1 LRLGIPRFGI
11 SRLWTVRIRV
21 FDHCGVGLWIFN
33 CGVLGFGVLGFGVV
47 KRHRGGVGGRGRD
60 LTKASGIP
68 LVALTPVAAYPVY
81 TGTSILAGVPQA
93 LIDIGA
99 TVDPAEP
106 GWTPAG
112 VGVDAICAHSVIQAG
127 VLSTALINID
137 LAVGSSEPWAAIAGK
152 GVHTIHA
159 ITSVLTGLIQAVV
172 DVNPAPSSRKSGRTS
187 TGVGVDAIYALST
200 VFTTGGLAVVDVLS
214 AGVSCPAL
222 LALTNRRQVF
232 VPAGAVSAVDV
243 FAVVNLPTTP
253 SSFKARRT
261 LAFKSGPVVHTGRSV
276 AAGHGRASITLGV
289 QADEARLAYI
299 TIIPGCLG
307 VSR

>member
-1 LRLGIPRFGI
+1 MKGKRTHPGDDLSGEDAPSSSPHSPQNKEAEKRKEGTMGLSASPCAASSGLWRSPFDWNRFRIFRVCVLRPGLLRLGIPRFGI
-11 SRLWTVRIRV
+11 SRLWTVRNRV
-21 FDHCGVGLWIFN
+21 FDHCGVGLRIFKW
-33 CGVLGFGVLGFGVV
+33 GVLGFGVLGFGVV
-47 KRHRGGVGGRGRD
+47 KRRRGRGDGRGRD

-68 LVALTPVAAYPVY
+68 LVALTPVAIYPVY

-106 GWTPAG
+106 GRTPTG
-112 VGVDAICAHSVIQAG
+112 VSVDAIH
-127 VLSTALINID
+127 
-137 LAVGSSEPWAAIAGK
+137 
-152 GVHTIHA
+152 
-159 ITSVLTGLIQAVV
+159 
-172 DVNPAPSSRKSGRTS
+172 
-187 TGVGVDAIYALST
+187 ALSL

-214 AGVSCPAL
+214 AGASCPAL

-243 FAVVNLPTTP
+243 FAVVNCPTTP
-253 SSFKARRT
+253 SSFKARST

-289 QADEARLAYI
+289 QADEARLAHI
-299 TIIPGCLG
+299 TIIPGRLG